1 MRRFF
6 LSLLAVLAIA
16 LSARSEAVVVLS
28 EGFENGIPSTWTQDT
43 LQCHTSGGTTTCIGW
58 GIDAA
63 TQSTYSYAPTTTLE
77 GSINRASM
85 RNTTSRSRQC
95 VTRLI
100 TPVMNCAV
108 YQPRVIFAH
117 AQPVKGTSNF
127 DQLKV
132 YYRTSQTA
140 DWTLLTEF
148 DTRIDIWQ
156 YDTLDLIE
164 ANNTYQLAFE
174 GNINN
179 GNGVV
184 IDDVTVSAAPQCTE
198 VQTVGVV
205 AMANSAELTIGADLS
220 AESFQVAISSQ
231 QITDLENFDPAQTAS
246 VVYFNALLEDWT
258 EVVNGLQPK
267 TDYYAYVRSACSDMP
282 SGYTAWVEQAFRT
295 SLGFPM
301 EETFDNGIP
310 GDWKRKQS
318 KLEDA
323 YAGTPLRDHTS
334 TSYGW
339 QRGTNTTLTGST
351 HVYAYA
357 YNYTSS
363 STPETYDP
371 FWLVSPG
378 IDLVNVP
385 ADTAIEMSLNLM
397 LTTSSTGSSA
407 VSASGVSSLQFTV
420 LVSED
425 DGQSWGAA
433 NATVWSASALAAHPI
448 TDINGVL
455 KRVRI
460 NMNRYKGKV
469 IRLAFV
475 AYTASTTGYF
485 HMDDVSIH
493 SYDAMCGD
501 VQKVTAMPDVN
512 SLTASWVISGKEN
525 AVVELATSADFTTGV
540 QTVNIT
546 TGTSYTFTN
555 LTENT
560 LYYVRVKQDCP
571 DAEWVS
577 TSCRT
582 AVGLPYLN
590 PFTGTTIPADWTRH
604 TGVSLDDVLNG
615 MSLPAAVTSGWSYT
629 ATATTAF
636 PGMTD
641 GRMYASLSSTNRYWF
656 VSPNIRMNDT
666 SNDPLR
672 LSFML
677 VASKAT
683 TTATAPDFSDADDQF
698 AILIS
703 EDAGLT
709 WTAANATI
717 WDCDPNTTNLKLNT
731 FSEVPQ
737 RITVD
742 MTAYR
747 NKSIK
752 IALYSGSTTSGATN
766 YIIISNLSVNTY
778 DANCGGV
785 RNLSVNVTS
794 NTATATWTAV
804 GNAQVNVQ
812 LSEVSDFSELI
823 DTQSLSTATASFT
836 GLTPHT
842 RYYVRVRQACS
853 TDDVDWAV
861 ASFTTP
867 YGVPFAEYFTSTT
880 MPPTDWARCFGVA
893 DSVVA
898 GKAQLTT
905 STSYQRYWQR
915 SSGLGTA
922 YLNVYA
928 TSSYDC
934 QGWLITPNLDMTG
947 AGQTA
952 QLSFNVALSGST
964 SSMTSPT
971 SNATDNTFMVLG
983 STDDGAT
990 WFILRDW
997 RNDGTSADRFSDI
1010 PNELT
1015 RTVVNLSQYTGG
1027 NLRLAFYGGTNSG
1040 VSGLYVHINKVQ
1052 VKSYDPN
1059 CQGVESV
1066 RAIGISGDGA
1076 TIEWVAGGMQS
1087 VDLKVATDTT
1097 FTQPVFNQT
1106 VTGPTQLT
1114 NLTSNTVYYIK
1125 ARQSCDTEGEWMRA
1139 QFKTLCAA
1147 VTPVE
1152 FGTETFDNEHVM
1164 DCWTLGYMDEGTTP
1178 STSSGRATVTGFGN
1192 VLRLA
1197 KSSANTT
1204 STTYADRAYAISPEL
1219 NVDSISKY
1227 QIVFNAATNNT
1238 AATNIAR
1245 VFVGIAT
1252 DPADLGSVEHI
1263 KTLNLNLANDSNAM
1277 ATYVVSFADYE
1288 GDYDGNY
1295 GRYVIFVADA
1305 APDSTN
1311 HVLIDNVM
1319 VEQADGCQMLIETA
1333 IDTIATDLA
1342 RLTWENAG
1350 SSAYEVMVSVF
1361 GGRADT
1367 ITASSIAFQ
1376 GTTQTNSILINN
1388 LSGNTRYYAYVRS
1401 VCTDGTETNYSRWSS
1416 ARRFKTLCTSVS
1428 QYPWTEGFE
1437 DYEGGTYSTQDGAVP
1452 DCWDVATTNAVAPHV
1467 VSNLEDTSHPYA
1479 HSGNNALSFYGAGT
1493 QYAAL
1498 PPFNTPI
1505 NSLEMTFYVR
1515 MESATTGVLTLGY
1528 ITPNDNNYDSFTEI
1542 EVIES
1547 CTGSAMLR
1555 EATLSAVPANAS
1567 RLVFRWVTG
1576 STWYLCSVDDITIQ
1590 PAPECRKP
1598 GITSFEATLDSVH
1611 VVWATTEALS
1621 YTVEISDDQTF
1632 AAMIDSVVVTDTVY
1646 GFNHLSP
1653 STYYY
1658 IRVRSNCA
1666 DNDVSDWSNVRQVK
1680 TALGIPYLENFEVST
1695 WPSDWERFQG
1705 SPEDAFAGSLPSS
1718 TTVGWGINTTDYGLP
1733 HNKARINIYSSGNNR
1748 WMVTPVIALSN
1759 LVAGDSLAFAFDF
1772 AYTDWNNGNAP
1783 DNGSDQSLWVL
1794 VSTDGGA
1801 TWPYANSYVWSG
1813 SDTAATTFPIA
1824 DIPTDGVHLTL
1835 DFSRFVGAN
1844 TLQIAF
1850 VATTRSGDNDFHID
1864 NVSLRK
1870 VMSDCVDPTNLE
1882 FSDVNKV
1889 SARLTWVGDSI
1900 KPTVVQSATIAD
1912 FSAGVRYDTV
1922 ASGLSYTM
1930 TGLNH
1935 SSNYYVRVKQICAS
1949 GDATAYSNII
1959 SFRTECETIGE
1970 FPWVETF
1977 DAALTGSDIDLPCW
1991 DNQHIT
1997 GAGTYVFQVSAGT
2010 GGNGTNVAKL
2020 PDMTAGTQTLLSLP
2034 PMIIPAANAYEF
2046 MIDVYRN
2053 SSYNTKTDEGLR
2065 IYASPT
2071 AMVED
2076 TVMLGFIPRVYLFSD
2091 EAHGVPAENAD
2102 GWYTYSFTLP
2112 MSGECHIYIVGMSE
2126 YGAATY
2132 SDNYTV
2138 RALPTCPK
2146 VKKVFVTDIDT
2157 HSAIASIES
2166 TNAAE
2171 YEYVLTKRLVAE
2183 PDSATIIRT
2192 IVTDHTSNVV
2202 LDSLQPATTY
2212 YLYVRGLCDTTDVG
2226 EWSSPVSF
2234 LTECEPFNLPF
2245 SEDFESAT
2253 STALLPCWSRIPYV
2267 SGSTYYPYIGS
2278 TASSANTGSHYV
2290 YFYGGTSSTEQIL
2303 VLPNTVY
2310 PANMLKISF
2319 NYRSTNTTTSY
2330 ADLII
2335 GAMSD
2340 PTDASTFV
2348 EAGRTTKNTTYTYFE
2363 QSLVGVPA
2371 THTYV
2376 AIKYAGGSS
2385 SQATYVDD
2393 VQLRLAVNVNEGIFG
2408 VSSSNIT
2415 TKSFDIAIQANP
2427 DTAICHNYELVI
2439 SNTALTDSILDTIA
2453 KIQLGSSTTYSV
2465 TGLTRETSYYYYV
2478 RTACDTTYG
2487 RWFSEAVT
2495 TKGLVN
2501 CEDLVIGNGTST
2513 TYAPVCGYYGYE
2525 RHGYIYTP
2533 EDGLTPGMIQSIG
2546 WRISSGSYT
2555 IPARIFLKQTTD
2567 TEFTTDFSWNS
2578 IIGDATLVYDGD
2590 IITSIGW
2597 ITIPITTFNY
2607 TGGNLMVLVESNAT
2621 GSGSKTVNAYYT
2633 TSSNSSCAF
2642 YIRKDTSIDDDQQYS
2657 DFSSK
2662 AMNGQRHDVTF
2673 GMCYVLDPCPAVTNL
2688 TATLTGRGATTATLS
2703 WTAATGETL
2712 QDYDVYVGTV
2722 NPATLDSVPETYTA
2736 LTDTTLALNNL
2747 TPATNYYAAVR
2758 ANCNAEDGNSAW
2770 AVVEFTTYATCPAI
2784 ENLVV
2789 TPLSKTAVTA
2799 TWEFG
2804 GPELDTVFNYV
2815 LSTTDSID
2823 WTQIQPQQV
2832 NALTLDLTGLTA
2844 GQTYWLFVAQNCTVE
2859 NSAYVSATFTMP
2871 ADCAPVENLRA
2882 TAAHNLVKLA
2892 WDRAAFGFETEWEV
2906 GIIGGTTQIV
2916 TEPKAMIYGLNAQT
2930 RYTAY
2935 VRALCSETDMSDS
2948 VLVSFA
2954 TANEPQP
2961 CVAIGEGTNTTY
2973 SAPIDNFYKN
2983 TATQTIYTADQIAQ
2997 AGRIESIQYNCT
3009 ITGEVD
3015 LTLDELKIYM
3025 AHTTMDIAETTSSW
3039 VPQSDAVLVY
3049 SATNYAMPTAE
3060 GPVLFTLQTPFQYN
3074 GTDNLAII
3082 ITHKAGAYDG
3092 DVKFYYTAGTSGVFL
3107 YRQDDS
3113 DASYGDYP
3121 TASVTGT
3128 KSTYQADITICFPYE
3143 PCMRPQE
3150 VTVDDVTATSATV
3163 SWLPGG
3169 HEVSWNTYLSPVA
3182 MTDAALETAAYD
3194 TVTSFTKALTGLT
3207 DDTDYHFYVR
3217 SICDSA
3223 TTSSW
3228 VDATFTT
3235 VAICV
3240 APNGLQVD
3248 SVTNSEAFIRWS
3260 SSNEGFNDASYEVAY
3275 GLSATFDLTLPAT
3288 YQIVPATGTS
3298 IALSGLSANSRYTFA
3313 VREVCD
3319 ATYTSRWSQTAG
3331 FLTDCGVVSQFP
3343 WVEDFEDYTTGTL
3356 AIPCWSNEQIAAGT
3370 GTSGS
3375 TGLLFQINGTTMS
3388 GNATKKLT
3396 LPDMRA
3402 GTKTQLT
3409 LPTMYIDE
3417 ANEYE
3422 FDIEVLRNA
3431 TSYDNEGL
3439 RIYVSTD
3446 GTLTNATELAFISRN
3461 YSIDDL
3467 AHGIPAEAASGWYSY
3482 ELNIPVSDTIQIL
3495 IVGES
3500 QYGAATYADNIRV
3513 RRQPTC
3519 KRPIIIG
3526 ATTTDTSVELLWTGG
3541 NDRDYRVEYDV
3552 VADFSTKQ
3560 TVSVA
3565 ADTTVTITGLTP
3577 ASTYYFRVRG
3587 VCGDTAVSDYSAA
3600 AKVATAYVIPFT
3612 ENYTSTSL
3620 PDNWD
3625 RLQGDITA
3633 NAKSAGTGWYFS
3645 STSSNYFAYSTVYSS
3660 TSTDTRF
3667 TLATPGIMLNTTE
3680 PGVRLS
3686 FDMSLAS
3693 SYSGSTAPTASVC
3706 AGREFSIV
3714 VSTDEGATW
3723 TKVRTWSDTDYV
3735 AIPVDGRNYKI
3746 DLSNYV
3752 AQKVLVGFYHSAG
3765 TSTSSS
3771 NSCIRLDNVV
3781 IAGYDNTC
3789 AGIDELNVI
3798 NPSTNGT
3805 VVEWTYTMGA
3815 QNAIVVV
3822 STEATP
3828 DSAVIWTDTV
3838 INAATVTLPTMP
3850 MSSTIHVFV
3859 KQYCGGDSESAWS
3872 EVSFKTPIGVPYHPV
3887 FTSTTVPSDWMRSST
3902 LAANVFAGQAFST
3915 STGAWNLVAGNE
3927 IMAGYH
3933 FKNNVYGTSKH
3944 DWIITPAIDMTPNVG
3959 QGVILSFDLMLCDW
3973 NNVGDAPEQ
3982 EDLDDN
3988 FMVVI
3993 SEDGGRTWSRS
4004 NATIWQDTAGD
4015 YRYNDIPYLTTQ
4027 TYRVDLSRYT
4037 GKVIKIGFYAEST
4050 ASGADNDLHLGNI
4063 HVEQVDANMYADTIC
4078 DGSGYQNH
4086 GFAITADMYEVGT
4099 NTFSNYTPATETA
4112 PAILDVLTLEVM
4124 PIQEKTLQATVCEG
4138 AAYTYDEHIFVEE
4151 GEVVP
4156 GEQTIT
4162 FYLTSVNMCDSIVY
4176 LVINGLP
4183 AAKTTEYAATCSG
4196 IPYNW
4201 HGQDYYLTGTY
4212 VDTLRTLEGCD
4223 SICTLLLTVE
4233 ERLHYDTAVT
4243 LCYGEELVINGQ
4255 KITTSGIYTE
4265 YIDNPEGCD
4274 EELAWHVTV
4283 VGKLESHKRVI
4294 ACTGTTY
4301 SDDLIQGLTQDYHGS
4316 TVTTSKVSGCD
4327 STVIIDVW
4335 FADPSKTVYVDIPVN
4350 ELPLVINGVEVV
4362 AAGTAEGEYDRT
4374 VATDC
4379 GTINVV
4385 VTVGQAVI
4393 RYNVTVKAE
4402 NGMAYGSGVYV
4413 AGEQVEIGVQPFDG
4427 YKFKS
4432 WNDGNTDNPRT
4443 ITVNADVTYTGT
4455 CEIIEGLEE
4464 VIRDMNDDDV
4474 LKLIENQQLI
4484 IIRGGVRYN
4493 AQGAVIE

>member
-1 MRRFF
+1 MRRFL
-6 LSLLAVLAIA
+6 LSLLAVLSIA
-16 LSARSEAVVVLS
+16 LSARSAAVVVLS
-28 EGFENGIPSTWTQDT
+28 EGFENGIPSTWKDT
-43 LQCHTSGGTTTCIGW
+43 VV
-58 GIDAA
+58 
-63 TQSTYSYAPTTTLE
+63 SYASTPFLWEVETNSTVAPSGAAE
-77 GSINRASM
+77 GVYRVAL
-85 RNTTSRSRQC
+85 RNTANRSKVC

-127 DQLKV
+127 DKLKV
-132 YYRTSQTA
+132 YYRTSETA
-140 DWTLLTEF
+140 DWTLLQEYNS
-148 DTRIDIWQ
+148 RIDLWQ

-198 VQTVGVV
+198 VQTIGVV

-220 AESFQVAISSQ
+220 AESFQVAISSE
-231 QITDLENFDPAQTAS
+231 QITDLENFNPAQTAS
-246 VVYFNALLEDWT
+246 VVYYNPLLEDWT

-267 TDYYAYVRSACSDMP
+267 TDYYAYVRSACSDMV

-363 STPETYDP
+363 STPATYDP

-385 ADTAIEMSLNLM
+385 ADTAVEMTLNLM
-397 LTTSSTGSSA
+397 LTSGSTSSSA
-407 VSASGVSSLQFTV
+407 VSASSVSSLQFTV

-425 DGQSWGAA
+425 DGQSWAAA

-469 IRLAFV
+469 IRLAFI
-475 AYTASTTGYF
+475 AYTNSTTGYF

-501 VQKVTAMPDVN
+501 VQKITAMPDVN
-512 SLTASWVISGKEN
+512 SLTATWVISGKEN
-525 AVVELATSADFTTGV
+525 AVVELATSADFTTDV

-546 TGTSYTFTN
+546 TGTTYTFTN

-560 LYYVRVKQDCP
+560 QYYVRVKQDCP

-590 PFTGTTIPADWTRH
+590 PFTDTTIPADWTRH

-615 MSLPAAVTSGWSYT
+615 MALPAPVTSGWSYT

-641 GRMYASLSSTNRYWF
+641 GRVYASMSSTNRYWF

-683 TTATAPDFSDADDQF
+683 TTATAPDFSDNDDAF

-752 IALYSGSTTSGATN
+752 IALYSGSTSSGASN

-778 DANCGGV
+778 DASCGGV
-785 RNLSVNVTS
+785 RNLNLNVS
-794 NTATATWTAV
+794 SISATATWTAV
-804 GNAQVNVQ
+804 GNQNVNVQ

-823 DTQSLSTATASFT
+823 DTLSLSTSTAQFT

-867 YGVPFAEYFTSTT
+867 YGVPFSEYFTGSGV
-880 MPPTDWARCFGVA
+880 PTDWARYFGIA
-893 DSVVA
+893 DSVIA

-905 STSYQRYWQR
+905 STSSQRYWTK
-915 SSGLGTA
+915 SSSLGTQ
-922 YLNVYA
+922 YLQIYQNS
-928 TSSYDC
+928 TYDC
-934 QGWLITPNLDMTG
+934 NGWLVTPNLDMTG

-997 RNDGTSADRFSDI
+997 RNDGTTADRFSDI

-1015 RTVVNLSQYTGG
+1015 RTVVNLSQYTSG

-1087 VDLKVATDTT
+1087 VDLKVATDTS
-1097 FTQPVFNQT
+1097 FTQLVFNQT
-1106 VTGPTQLT
+1106 VTAATQLT
-1114 NLTSNTVYYIK
+1114 NLNSNTVYYIK
-1125 ARQSCDTEGEWMRA
+1125 ARQSCDTEGEWMKA
-1139 QFKTLCAA
+1139 QFKTHCAA
-1147 VTPVE
+1147 VTPAE
-1152 FGTETFDNEHVM
+1152 FGTETFDNINVM
-1164 DCWTLGYMDEGTTP
+1164 ECWTLGYMDEGTTP

-1245 VFVGIAT
+1245 VFVGVAT

-1263 KTLNLNLANDSNAM
+1263 KTLNLNLAADSNAM

-1295 GRYVIFVADA
+1295 GRYIIFVADA

-1311 HVLIDNVM
+1311 HVLIDNVL

-1342 RLTWENAG
+1342 RLTWENIG
-1350 SSAYEVMVSVF
+1350 STSYEVMVSVF

-1401 VCTDGTETNYSRWSS
+1401 VCTDGAETHYSRWSS

-1467 VSNLEDTSHPYA
+1467 VSNLVDTDHPYA

-1598 GITSFEATLDSVH
+1598 AITSLDATLDSVH
-1611 VVWATTEALS
+1611 VVWAPTEALS

-1653 STYYY
+1653 STNYY

-1666 DNDVSDWSNVRQVK
+1666 DNDVSDWSSVRQVK

-1695 WPSDWERFQG
+1695 WPSDWGRFQG

-1718 TTVGWGINTTDYGLP
+1718 TTLGWGINTTDYGLP
-1733 HNKARINIYSSGNNR
+1733 HNKARVNIYNSGNNR
-1748 WMVTPVIALSN
+1748 WMVTPVIAMSN

-1783 DNGSDQSLWVL
+1783 DDGSDQSLWVL

-1835 DFSRFVGAN
+1835 DFSRFVGAD

-1850 VATTRSGDNDFHID
+1850 VATSKSGDNDFHID

-1870 VMSDCVDPTNLE
+1870 VMSDCSDPTNLE
-1882 FSDVNKV
+1882 VSDINKI
-1889 SARLTWVGDSI
+1889 SAMLTWQGDSM
-1900 KPTVVQSATIAD
+1900 KPTVVQLATASD
-1912 FSAGVRYDTV
+1912 FSTGVRYDTV
-1922 ASGLSYTM
+1922 ASGLSYM
-1930 TGLNH
+1930 LTGLTH
-1935 SSNYYVRVKQICAS
+1935 STNYFVRVKQICAT
-1949 GDATAYSNII
+1949 DVTAYTGAVA
-1959 SFRTECETIGE
+1959 FGTECETITE
-1970 FPWVETF
+1970 FPWTETF
-1977 DAALTGSDIDLPCW
+1977 EGYPTGVDMPIPCW
-1991 DNQHIT
+1991 ISELYQ
-1997 GAGTYVFQVSAGT
+1997 AGT
-2010 GGNGTNVAKL
+2010 GSTGTTGKSFNINSSTILNNATNKLCL
-2020 PDMTAGTQTLLSLP
+2020 PDMMSGTKTQLTLP
-2034 PMIIPAANAYEF
+2034 PMMIPVEDGYELLFDICRNAT
-2046 MIDVYRN
+2046 
-2053 SSYNTKTDEGLR
+2053 SYDQEGLR
-2065 IYASPT
+2065 FYVSPT
-2071 AMVED
+2071 TSVDDAIE
-2076 TVMLGFIPRVYLFSD
+2076 LGFVSRNYSVADTTAGI
-2091 EAHGVPAENAD
+2091 PAEENS
-2102 GWYTYSFTLP
+2102 GWYTYSFTIP
-2112 MSGECHIYIVGMSE
+2112 MSGVCHIIVMGESQ
-2126 YGAATY
+2126 YGSATY
-2132 SDNYTV
+2132 SDNYIV
-2138 RALPTCPK
+2138 RAVPTCPK
-2146 VKKVFVTDIDT
+2146 VKQVTVSNIET
-2157 HSAIASIES
+2157 HSAVASIEA

-2171 YEYVLTKRLVAE
+2171 YEYVLTQRLVAE
-2183 PDSATIIRT
+2183 PDSASIIRT

-2202 LDSLQPATTY
+2202 LDSLQSATTY
-2212 YLYVRGLCDTTDVG
+2212 YLYVRGLCDSTDMG
-2226 EWSSPVSF
+2226 EWSKPVAF
-2234 LTECEPFNLPF
+2234 VTACEPYALPY
-2245 SEDFESAT
+2245 SEDFESD
-2253 STALLPCWSRIPYV
+2253 LPCWSAIPYV
-2267 SGSTYYPYIGS
+2267 SYSTSYPYIGS
-2278 TASSANTGSHYV
+2278 TASNANSGSHYV

-2303 VLPNTVY
+2303 ILPTMNY
-2310 PANMLKISF
+2310 PANLLKVSF
-2319 NYRSTNTTTSY
+2319 YSRASYTTDSY
-2330 ADLII
+2330 GDLIV

-2340 PTDASTFV
+2340 PTDKTTFM

-2363 QSLVGVPA
+2363 QSLTSLPA
-2371 THTYV
+2371 THKYV
-2376 AIKYAGGSS
+2376 AIKYAGGTS
-2385 SQATYVDD
+2385 SQATYLDD
-2393 VQLRLAVNVNEGIFG
+2393 IQVSLAVNVNEGIFG

-2439 SNTALTDSILDTIA
+2439 SNTALTDSVLDTIA

-2567 TEFTTDFSWNS
+2567 TEFTTAFSWNS
-2578 IIGDATLVYDGD
+2578 IIGDATLVYEGD
-2590 IITSIGW
+2590 ITTSIGW

-2633 TSSNSSCAF
+2633 TSSNSSSAF

-2657 DFSSK
+2657 DFYST
-2662 AMNGQRHDVTF
+2662 AMNGERHDVTF
-2673 GMCYVLDPCPAVTNL
+2673 GMCHVQDPCPAVTNL

-2758 ANCNAEDGNSAW
+2758 ANCNAEDGNSTW
-2770 AVVEFTTYATCPAI
+2770 AVVDFTTYATCPAI

-2804 GPELDTVFNYV
+2804 GPQLDTVFYYV
-2815 LSTTDSID
+2815 LSATDSVD
-2823 WTQIQPQQV
+2823 WSTAQPLQV

-2844 GQTYWLFVAQNCTVE
+2844 GQTYWLYVAQNCTTE
-2859 NSAYVSATFTMP
+2859 NSEYVSTTFTMP
-2871 ADCAPVENLRA
+2871 AACIPVENLTA
-2882 TAAHNLVKLA
+2882 TPAHNLVKLA
-2892 WDRAAFGFETEWEV
+2892 WTRAAFGFETEWEV
-2906 GIIGGTTQIV
+2906 GLVGGETQIV
-2916 TEPKAMIYGLNAQT
+2916 SEPKALFYGLNAHT

-2935 VRALCSETDMSDS
+2935 VRAICSETEMSDS
-2948 VLVSFA
+2948 LLVSFI

-2961 CVAIGEGTNTTY
+2961 CVAIGEAENITY
-2973 SAPIDNFYKN
+2973 SAPIDNFYN
-2983 TATQTIYTADQIAQ
+2983 NAAVQTIYTAEQIAQ

-3009 ITGEVD
+3009 ITGDVD

-3025 AHTTMDIAETTSSW
+3025 AHTTMDVAEETTSW
-3039 VPQSDAVLVY
+3039 VPQSEATLVY
-3049 SATNYAMPTAE
+3049 SATNYAMPVTD
-3060 GPVLFTLQTPFQYN
+3060 GPLVFTLQTPFQYN

-3082 ITHKAGAYDG
+3082 ITHKATAYDG
-3092 DVKFYYTAGTSGVFL
+3092 DVKFYYTAGLTGVTM
-3107 YRQDDS
+3107 YRQSDS
-3113 DASYGDYP
+3113 DAAAGDYP
-3121 TASVTGT
+3121 ATSSSTATVTP
-3128 KSTYQADITICFPYE
+3128 STYLPDITICFPYE

-3150 VTVDDVTATSATV
+3150 VTVDNVTATGATV

-3169 HEVSWNTYLSPVA
+3169 HETSWNTYLSSVA
-3182 MTDAALETAAYD
+3182 MSDAALETAAYD

-3248 SVTNSEAFIRWS
+3248 SVTNSEAFISWS
-3260 SSNEGFNDASYEVAY
+3260 TSNEGFNDASYEVAY

-3343 WVEDFEDYTTGTL
+3343 WVEDFEDYATGTL
-3356 AIPCWSNEQIAAGT
+3356 AISCWSNQHVEGT
-3370 GTSGS
+3370 GTS
-3375 TGLLFQINGTTMS
+3375 LFLISSATQDNNS
-3388 GNATKKLT
+3388 TKKLN
-3396 LPDMRA
+3396 LPDMAA

-3417 ANEYE
+3417 ADNYE
-3422 FDIEVLRNA
+3422 FDIDVYRNS
-3431 TSYDNEGL
+3431 SYANKTDEGL

-3446 GTLTNATELAFISRN
+3446 GTLTNATQLAFIPRVYNVMDTVSG
-3461 YSIDDL
+3461 I
-3467 AHGIPAEAASGWYSY
+3467 IPAEAVAGWYTY
-3482 ELNIPVSDTIQIL
+3482 ELNIPVSDTIQI
-3495 IVGES
+3495 IVVGES
-3500 QYGAATYADNIRV
+3500 QYGQATYADNFRV

-3519 KRPIIIG
+3519 KRPMIER
-3526 ATTTDTSVELLWTGG
+3526 AETTDTSVELVWMGG

-3577 ASTYYFRVRG
+3577 ASTYYFRVKG
-3587 VCGDTAVSDYSAA
+3587 VCGDTAVSDYSTVVKA
-3600 AKVATAYVIPFT
+3600 VTAYVLPFT
-3612 ENYTSTSL
+3612 ESYSSTSL
-3620 PDNWD
+3620 PDNWN

-3633 NAKSAGTGWYFS
+3633 NAKAATSGWNFS
-3645 STSSNYFAYSTVYSS
+3645 SSSSNYFAYSTVYSS
-3660 TSTDTRF
+3660 TSTDTRY

-3789 AGIDELNVI
+3789 AGIEDLNVI

-3805 VVEWTYTMGA
+3805 VVTWSYGPGSQDA
-3815 QNAIVVV
+3815 VVVV
-3822 STEATP
+3822 STAATT
-3828 DSAVIWTDTV
+3828 DSAVVWTDT
-3838 INAATVTLPTMP
+3838 IRNAATVTLPTMP

-3859 KQYCGGDSESAWS
+3859 KQYCGGDNESAWS
-3872 EVSFKTPIGVPYHPV
+3872 EVSFDTPIGVPYHPV
-3887 FTSTTVPSDWMRSST
+3887 FTSSTLPNGWTRSST
-3902 LAANVFAGQAFST
+3902 TATDVFAGTAMNVS
-3915 STGAWNLVAGNE
+3915 AGSDYPDFKYT
-3927 IMAGYH
+3927 AGDVVMNYGH
-3933 FKNNVYGTSKH
+3933 FKSNVYGSSCH
-3944 DWIITPAIDMTPNVG
+3944 HWLVTPLIDMTPNVG
-3959 QGVILSFDLMLCDW
+3959 QGVMISFDLSLCDYG
-3973 NNVGDAPEQ
+3973 NPGQAADPVGS
-3982 EDLDDN
+3982 DDQ
-3988 FMVVI
+3988 FMVVV
-3993 SEDGGRTWSRS
+3993 SEDGGNTWSRS
-4004 NATIWQDTAGD
+4004 NATVWQDEVGADYSYTA
-4015 YRYNDIPYLTTQ
+4015 IPSATAQ
-4027 TYRVDLSRYT
+4027 TYRIDLSRYT
-4037 GKVIKIGFYAEST
+4037 GKVIRIGFYTEST
-4050 ASGADNDLHLGNI
+4050 VTGGDNDLHLGNI

-4078 DGSGYQNH
+4078 DGFGYQNH
-4086 GFAITADMYEVGT
+4086 GFTITADMYEIGT
-4099 NTFSNYTPATETA
+4099 NTFSYYTPATQTT
-4112 PAILDVLTLEVM
+4112 PAVLDVLTLEVM
-4124 PIQEKTLQATVCEG
+4124 AIQEKTINATVCEG
-4138 AAYTYDEHIFVEE
+4138 AAYSYDENIYVEE

-4156 GEQTIT
+4156 GEQTVT
-4162 FYLTSVNMCDSIVY
+4162 FYLTSANDCDSIVY

-4183 AAKTTEYAATCSG
+4183 ASHTTEYAETCSG

-4201 HGQDYYLTGTY
+4201 HGQDYYLSGTY
-4212 VDTLRTLEGCD
+4212 VDSLRTIEGCD
-4223 SICTLLLTVE
+4223 SICTLLLTVQ
-4233 ERLHYDTAVT
+4233 ERLHSDTAVT
-4243 LCYGEELVINGQ
+4243 LCYGDQLVINGQ
-4255 KITTSGIYTE
+4255 TVTTSGIYTE
-4265 YIDNPEGCD
+4265 YIDNPDGCD
-4274 EELAWHVTV
+4274 EELAWHVTA

-4327 STVIIDVW
+4327 STVIIDIW
-4335 FADPSKTVYVDIPVN
+4335 FADPSKTVYVDVPVN

-4362 AAGTAEGEYDRT
+4362 AAGTSEGEYNRT
-4374 VATDC
+4374 VETDC

-4402 NGMAYGSGVYV
+4402 NGLAYGSGVYV
-4413 AGEQVEIGVQPFDG
+4413 AGEQVEIRVQPFEG
-4427 YKFKS
+4427 YRFKS

-4464 VIRDMNDDDV
+4464 VIRDMNEDDV